1 MIQQYDTYEQYK
13 VKRKIMMKNDYFFR
27 IAEQSEKRKVLH
39 RFTLPQN
46 EPDTMQRFDIFSKH
60 LIYNSKIPK

>member
-13 VKRKIMMKNDYFFR
+13 VKRKIMITPSALSNNLRREECFN
-27 IAEQSEKRKVLH
+27 

-46 EPDTMQRFDIFSKH
+46 EPDTMQQFDIFLKY
-60 LIYNSKIPK
+60 LIYNSEIQK